1 MYLMDRRPK
10 QQIQVNTCVYAC
22 VSYVSPS
29 YVVVFLQIFLSSGYS
44 TVPNGKGIK
53 GAGASNGKGLKGG
66 VLPPEQ
72 PSAAPVEV
80 FTPQQAITEDA
91 APVAPEPTSGL
102 LVMVTQEKYQKL
114 PSPVTQGKSYKQ
126 TPLIPEATP
135 EPAPVIPQGKYPK
148 PAPKPTPEPAA
159 TPAPVVLQTNQA
171 PEPAEVLPQG
181 KYPKPESIQYFYS
194 QSKIWKDNLYDLWK
208 H

>member
-1 MYLMDRRPK
+1 MDRRPK

-29 YVVVFLQIFLSSGYS
+29 YVVVFLHIFLSSGYS